1 MEQIRNLDQLVG
13 SLQGQALR
21 RLVVAAGHDRCTI
34 RAAAEAADKGI
45 AEVILVGHAQQI
57 KEMCLEYSINS
68 DLFNIV
74 DEASTFGAGVI
85 ARDMVFEGRADVLMK
100 GLINTDQYM
109 HLILDKE
116 HGLLSKG
123 DVLTHITC
131 LEIPE
136 YVNLHNKLLFA
147 GDAAIIPAPDL
158 NTKAKIIS
166 YAVEI
171 AHSFGIEIPKVAVIA
186 PTEKVLPKIA
196 SCVEAAALAKM
207 GERGQFGTCI
217 VDGPLA
223 LDVAISPKSC
233 QIKNLHTTV
242 EGAADILIF
251 HCLEAGN
258 TFYKACT
265 TLARAKVAGVVA
277 GANVPCIL
285 TSRADSEESKFY
297 SIALGCRMCKA

>member
-1 MEQIRNLDQLVG
+1 MEQIRNLNQLVE
-13 SLQGQALR
+13 SLQGQVLR
-21 RLVVAAGHDRCTI
+21 RLVIAAGNDRCTI

-68 DLFNIV
+68 GLFNIV
-74 DEASTFGAGVI
+74 DEASTFGAGII

-116 HGLLSKG
+116 RGLLPKG
-123 DVLTHITC
+123 AVLTHITC

-136 YVNLHNKLLFA
+136 YVRLHNKLLFA

-158 NTKAKIIS
+158 STKAKMIN

-171 AHSFGIEIPKVAVIA
+171 AHSFGVETPKVAVIA
-186 PTEKVLPKIA
+186 PTEKVLPKIT

-207 GERGQFGTCI
+207 GDRGQFGTCL

-233 QIKNLHTTV
+233 QVKNLHTTT
-242 EGAADILIF
+242 EGTADILIF

-265 TLARAKVAGVVA
+265 TFAQAKAAGIVA
-277 GANVPCIL
+277 GAGAPCVL

-297 SIALGCRMCKA
+297 SIALGCRMVKA